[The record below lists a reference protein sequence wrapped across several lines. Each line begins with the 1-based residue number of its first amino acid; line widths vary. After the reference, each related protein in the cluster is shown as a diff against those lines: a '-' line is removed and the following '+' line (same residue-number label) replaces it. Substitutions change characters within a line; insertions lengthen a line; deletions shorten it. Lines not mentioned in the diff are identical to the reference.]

1 VTALLAPLGAVFG
14 GATALR
20 AALYRRGVL
29 ARTRLVSPV
38 ISIGNLAVG
47 GRGKTPLVELT
58 ATLLRDAGR
67 PVAVLSRG
75 HGGSFRGELLMVGDG
90 TRVLADAAEAGDEPV
105 MLARALPGV
114 VVAVGRDRARAG
126 RALETALGPRLFVL
140 DDGFQH
146 LRLARDL
153 DVVCV
158 DAEDLRARPLPAGML
173 RERLSALGRAHLIA
187 VSGEDEEEAR
197 AAGDALSQRFGA
209 PRVVRVRRRP
219 AGFFDVAG
227 APAPPPARAFLLTGI
242 ARPARV
248 AADLAAQ
255 GTAVTGH
262 AAFADH
268 HRFRP
273 DEIASVSRQAE
284 ASGAEAIVTTAK
296 DAVRLPATAWV
307 RPLLV
312 WRVRCAVD
320 GEDRFRE
327 RLLAVGGGA

>member
-1 VTALLAPLGAVFG
+1 
-14 GATALR
+14 
-20 AALYRRGVL
+20 
-29 ARTRLVSPV
+29 
-38 ISIGNLAVG
+38 
-47 GRGKTPLVELT
+47 
-58 ATLLRDAGR
+58 
-67 PVAVLSRG
+67 
-75 HGGSFRGELLMVGDG
+75 
-90 TRVLADAAEAGDEPV
+90 
-105 MLARALPGV
+105 
-114 VVAVGRDRARAG
+114 
-126 RALETALGPRLFVL
+126 
-140 DDGFQH
+140 
-146 LRLARDL
+146 
-153 DVVCV
+153 
-158 DAEDLRARPLPAGML
+158 
-173 RERLSALGRAHLIA
+173 
-187 VSGEDEEEAR
+187 
-197 AAGDALSQRFGA
+197 
-209 PRVVRVRRRP
+209 VVRVRRRP

-227 APAPPPARAFLLTGI
+227 TPAPRPARAFLLTGI
-242 ARPARV
+242 ARPERV

-296 DAVRLPATAWV
+296 DAVRLPATAWA

>member
-20 AALYRRGVL
+20 ASLYDRGLL

-38 ISIGNLAVG
+38 ISVGNLAVG

-75 HGGSFRGELLMVGDG
+75 YGGAFRGEILVVGDG
-90 TRVLADAAEAGDEPV
+90 ARVLAEAAEAGDEPV

-126 RALETALGPRLFVL
+126 RALENALGPRVFVL

-158 DAEDLRARPLPAGML
+158 DADDLRARPLPAGTL

-187 VSGEDEEEAR
+187 VSGEDEV
-197 AAGDALSQRFGA
+197 AAGAAADALSQRFGPA
-209 PRVVRVRRRP
+209 RVLRVRRRP
-219 AGFFDVAG
+219 GGFFDLAG
-227 APAPPPARAFLLTGI
+227 ASVPIPARAFLLTGI

-248 AADLAAQ
+248 ATDLLAQ
-255 GTAVTGH
+255 GTTVTGH
-262 AAFADH
+262 AAFPDH
-268 HRFRP
+268 HRFHP
-273 DEIASVSRQAE
+273 GEVESVLRQAE
-284 ASGAEAIVTTAK
+284 TSGADAVVTTAK
-296 DAVRLPATAWV
+296 DAVRLPAATNALPV
-307 RPLLV
+307 LV
-312 WRVRCAVD
+312 WRVRCVVD
-320 GEDRFRE
+320 DEDRFRR
-327 RLLAVGGGA
+327 RLLEVGGGA